1 MAGVASCR
9 SRADYYKSHAHDTR
23 LNTPSLLKTYDIWQL
38 IGRYSPARGSFT
50 AYLIALALVGL
61 AVLLRLAFAD
71 IDAGYPYITLFP
83 AVALAAVLGGF
94 WPGILA
100 SVISSVCAQFFFTA
114 PYHGFSIESLESSF
128 WAIAVFLTDAL
139 IVCSSIEAMHRYRA
153 NSAAKLKKIQQQ
165 NEHIRQLQQE
175 TEMLLQ
181 RSQSLMENAMDG
193 IHVMDTQGNI
203 VMANDAFCRMLGY
216 TQDEVA
222 RLNIR
227 DWDAQF
233 SSNELRLMLNDFS
246 GKGILLE
253 TQYRRKNGETKN
265 VELSVTGVLTGGK
278 TFIYASS
285 RDITD
290 RKKIERHR
298 LQESDLRFRGTLE
311 QAAVGIVHVTLEG
324 YFAQIN
330 QKFCDIL
337 GYSRE
342 ELLDRSFQQI
352 TFPADLGDT
361 LHYRRQLLA
370 GEIATF
376 TLEKRYLRK
385 DGSLVWANLTA
396 SLLRQADGTPA
407 YFIGVIEDITE
418 RKQHE
423 FLVRQFG
430 SLLKS
435 SFNEIYIFDAATLRF
450 LQTSSGADKN
460 LGYSA
465 DELRLLTPQDIKPQ
479 IDRERFELMLALL
492 RNGEKESLL
501 FETDHLRKDGTT
513 YPVEIRLQFM
523 ESEAPV
529 YIAVVQDISERKRAD
544 KQLRDLSSHLQTAR
558 EEEKASMAREIHDNL
573 GGTLTALKMDVYW
586 LADELNAYQGGAPL
600 LKHINTMSRL
610 LDDAVDVTRRVIT
623 DLRPTILDDLG
634 LLAALEWQA
643 GQFQKRSGIKCRVN
657 CIIHGQ
663 CRAGCEENCAAMPDR
678 IQSINLFRI
687 FQESLTNVAR
697 HSGAANVDVELS
709 TEAGKLILRIA
720 DDGCGIPEGQVVSPT
735 SYGMLGMRERVA
747 QLGGEICFSGAP
759 DSGFC
764 VTVMLPLRTDK
775 NTGEPT

>member
-1 MAGVASCR
+1 
-9 SRADYYKSHAHDTR
+9 
-23 LNTPSLLKTYDIWQL
+23 LNTPYTHQAIWRRIAQ
-38 IGRYSPARGSFT
+38 YSPTRGSLT
-50 AYLIALALVGL
+50 AYLVAFALVWL
-61 AVLLRLAFAD
+61 AVLLRMVFVAVD
-71 IDAGYPYITLFP
+71 GGYQYITFFP
-83 AVALAAVLGGF
+83 AVALAAVVGGF
-94 WPGILA
+94 WPGIFA
-100 SVISSVCAQFFFTA
+100 AVISVISVQFFFTT
-114 PYHGFSIESLESSF
+114 PYHGFSIVSLESSF
-128 WAIAVFLTDAL
+128 WAIAVFLADGL
-139 IVCSSIEAMHRYRA
+139 IVCSSIEAMHHYRA
-153 NSAAKLKKIQQQ
+153 KSAAKLKEVQQQ

-203 VMANDAFCRMLGY
+203 IMANDAFCRMLGY
-216 TQDEVA
+216 TQEEVS

-233 SSNELRLMLNDFS
+233 SSNELRLMLNGFS

-253 TQYRRKNGETKN
+253 TQYRRKNGESRD

-311 QAAVGIVHVTLEG
+311 QAAVGIVHVTLDG
-324 YFAQIN
+324 CFAQIN
-330 QKFCDIL
+330 QKFCDIV

-342 ELLDRSFQQI
+342 ELLGLRIQQI
-352 TFPADLGDT
+352 TFTDDMGASAHYLG
-361 LHYRRQLLA
+361 QLLA
-370 GEIATF
+370 GEVPTF

-407 YFIGVIEDITE
+407 YLIGVIEDITE

-435 SFNEIYIFDAATLRF
+435 SFNEIYIFDANTLLF

-465 DELRLLTPQDIKPQ
+465 DELRLLTPLEINPQ
-479 IDRERFELMLALL
+479 IERERFELMLALL
-492 RNGEKESLL
+492 RSGEQESLL
-501 FETDHLRKDGTT
+501 FETVHLRKDGTT
-513 YPVEIRLQFM
+513 YPVEVRLQFM
-523 ESEAPV
+523 TSDTPV
-529 YIAVVQDISERKRAD
+529 YIAVVQDISERRRAD
-544 KQLRDLSSHLQTAR
+544 KQLRDLSSHLQTVR

-600 LKHINTMSRL
+600 LNHVNTMSRL

-657 CIIHGQ
+657 GIIRVQ
-663 CRAGCEENCAAMPDR
+663 CSAGCEENCTAMPDR

-687 FQESLTNVAR
+687 FQESLTNIAR

-709 TEAGKLILRIA
+709 TEAGKLILCIT
-720 DDGCGIPEGQVVSPT
+720 DDGCGIPKGQVVSPT

-747 QLGGEICFSGAP
+747 QMGGEIYFSGAV
-759 DSGFC
+759 DAGFC
-764 VTVMLPLRTDK
+764 VTVMLPLRKDNK
-775 NTGEPT
+775 TGEQA

>member
-1 MAGVASCR
+1 M
-9 SRADYYKSHAHDTR
+9 
-23 LNTPSLLKTYDIWQL
+23 NTPYTHQAIWQR
-38 IGRYSPARGSFT
+38 IAQYSPARGSPA

-71 IDAGYPYITLFP
+71 IDAGYQYITLFP
-83 AVALAAVLGGF
+83 AVALAAVAGGF
-94 WPGILA
+94 WPGMFA
-100 SVISSVCAQFFFTA
+100 AVIGAVCAQFFFTA
-114 PYHGFSIESLESSF
+114 PYYSFSTESLGGSF
-128 WAIAVFLTDAL
+128 WSTTVFLIDGI

-153 NSAAKLKKIQQQ
+153 KSAAKLKEVQQQ
-165 NEHIRQLQQE
+165 NSQIQQLQQE

-181 RSQSLMENAMDG
+181 RSQSLMANAMDG
-193 IHVMDTQGNI
+193 IHILDTQGNI

-216 TQDEVA
+216 TQEEVA
-222 RLNIR
+222 GLNIR

-233 SSNELRLMLNDFS
+233 SSNELRLMLNGFS

-253 TQYRRKNGETKN
+253 TQYRRKNGETRD

-311 QAAVGIVHVTLEG
+311 QAAVGIVHVSLDG
-324 YFAQIN
+324 CFAQIN
-330 QKFCDIL
+330 QKFCDIV

-342 ELLDRSFQQI
+342 ELLGLRIQKI
-352 TFPADLGDT
+352 TFTDDMGASAHHLG
-361 LHYRRQLLA
+361 QLLA
-370 GEIATF
+370 GETSTF
-376 TLEKRYLRK
+376 TLEKRYLHK
-385 DGSLVWANLTA
+385 DGSLVWASLTA

-407 YFIGVIEDITE
+407 YLIGVIEDITE

-435 SFNEIYIFDAATLRF
+435 SFNEIYIFDANTLLF

-465 DELRLLTPQDIKPQ
+465 DELRLLTPLEINPL
-479 IDRERFELMLALL
+479 IERERFELMLALL
-492 RNGEKESLL
+492 RSGEQESLL
-501 FETDHLRKDGTT
+501 FETVHLRKDGTT
-513 YPVEIRLQFM
+513 YPVEVRLQFM
-523 ESEAPV
+523 ASETPV
-529 YIAVVQDISERKRAD
+529 YIAVVQDISERRRAD
-544 KQLRDLSSHLQTAR
+544 KQLRDLSSHLQTVR

-600 LKHINTMSRL
+600 LNHVNTMSRL

-657 CIIHGQ
+657 GIIRVQ
-663 CRAGCEENCAAMPDR
+663 CSAGCEENCTAMPDR

-687 FQESLTNVAR
+687 FQESLTNIAR

-709 TEAGKLILRIA
+709 TEAGKLILCIT
-720 DDGCGIPEGQVVSPT
+720 DDGCGIPKGQVVSPT

-747 QLGGEICFSGAP
+747 QLGGGIYFSGAV
-759 DSGFC
+759 DAGFC
-764 VTVMLPLRTDK
+764 VTVMLPLRKDNK
-775 NTGEPT
+775 TGERA